1 MVQVQDGGA
10 SISLGPRVACGAK
23 QTTDLCWKCSLN
35 FKKKKS
41 LLFLS
46 SEWSVPFPL
55 QHTQPSPRPSLH
67 GELPLVILPAPDV
80 CYRPGATP
88 IALFA

>member
-35 FKKKKS
+35 LKKKKI
-41 LLFLS
+41 FII
-46 SEWSVPFPL
+46 FK
-55 QHTQPSPRPSLH
+55 Q
-67 GELPLVILPAPDV
+67 
-80 CYRPGATP
+80 
-88 IALFA
+88 